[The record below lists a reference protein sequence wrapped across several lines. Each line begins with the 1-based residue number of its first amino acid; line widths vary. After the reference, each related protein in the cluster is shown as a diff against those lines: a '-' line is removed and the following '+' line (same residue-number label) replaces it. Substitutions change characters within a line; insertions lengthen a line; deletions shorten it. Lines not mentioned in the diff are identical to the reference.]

1 MSQNGA
7 RSINSVRQAWVT
19 VTSTKEALS
28 RRSAQT
34 WHSLP
39 QMATQLDLVGGS
51 DVERSLSQHTG
62 LHENGELFQGAD
74 HILLLLLNIWTF
86 LERLLISALAGLTD
100 LFLLVCVKASMLT

>member
-39 QMATQLDLVGGS
+39 QMATQLDPVGGS
-51 DVERSLSQHTG
+51 DVERSLSQHAG

-74 HILLLLLNIWTF
+74 HILLLLNIWTV
-86 LERLLISALAGLTD
+86 LERLLISALAGPTD